1 MSIIKILFYLRYKG
15 GFIYV
20 YICYLIDPNFDV
32 GDSQRHCRADLPL
45 PGFEIGLVF
54 GLFLGLFL
62 GLFFGL
68 FPFLLLFL

>member
-1 MSIIKILFYLRYKG
+1 MYI
-15 GFIYV
+15 

-32 GDSQRHCRADLPL
+32 GDLQRHCRADLPL
-45 PGFEIGLVF
+45 PGFEFGLVF
-54 GLFLGLFL
+54 GLFFGFFFGLFL

>member
-1 MSIIKILFYLRYKG
+1 MYI
-15 GFIYV
+15 

-32 GDSQRHCRADLPL
+32 GDLQRHCRADLPL
-45 PGFEIGLVF
+45 PGFEFALVF
-54 GLFLGLFL
+54 GSFFGLFL